1 MKIVYEGNEF
11 DTIKS
16 LSLFLNVE
24 YGTLKSRIRKGV
36 PKDKWTLKNIRAH
49 SEGTI
54 HIDKRGCKRIKQN
67 GKWVTIPKPRAE
79 WNGQMQKYAHLK
91 PNQCSI
97 CGEIKSEEDFDK
109 LTEKSKRNPD
119 KIYRRK
125 ECKSCR
131 KVKYHQFMDDNH
143 ERLMERRRELYQI
156 NIEHIQKWRD
166 ENRDHLNEIAKINH
180 HKRKN
185 ILIEMLGGKCVD
197 CGTTKNLQ
205 FDHIDP
211 SKKSFNISCVLSERT
226 LKELEKCELR
236 CGNCHLEK
244 TKNDFLNGV
253 YDRTSFNLDYIGY
266 RGEV

>member
-36 PKDKWTLKNIRAH
+36 PKDKWALKNISAH

-54 HIDKRGCKRIKQN
+54 HIDKRGYRRIKQN
-67 GKWVTIPKPRAE
+67 GKWVALPKPKEE
-79 WNGQMQKYAHLK
+79 WRGKMQKYAHLK
-91 PNQCSI
+91 PNQCTI
-97 CGEIKSEEDFDK
+97 CGEIKPEEEFPK
-109 LTEKSKRNPD
+109 LTFTSKRNPN

-166 ENRDHLNEIAKINH
+166 ENRDYLNEMAKINH

-244 TKNDFLNGV
+244 TKNDWINGHV
-253 YDRTSFNLDYIGY
+253 YKGIVEDRS
-266 RGEV
+266 